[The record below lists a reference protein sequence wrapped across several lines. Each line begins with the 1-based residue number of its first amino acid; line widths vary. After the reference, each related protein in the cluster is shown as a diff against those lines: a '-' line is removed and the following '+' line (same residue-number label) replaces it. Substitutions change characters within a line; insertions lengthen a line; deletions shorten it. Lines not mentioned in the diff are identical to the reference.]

1 MRPITI
7 ILVILL
13 LFCCMSHGN
22 TAKAQ
27 TESDGGTG
35 VTVWKCYS
43 GDSVVALTGIHVSG
57 LGEVKFG
64 TIRRV
69 AQFRLQGLRL
79 TWRWEANDLET
90 ARAVVAEVV
99 ASYQFVI
106 RPNGEGL
113 YYDFS
118 GAEEGEKR
126 LPQDTFRCKKI
137 I

>member
-27 TESDGGTG
+27 TESDGGT
-35 VTVWKCYS
+35 VTKWKCYS
-43 GDSVVALTGIHVSG
+43 GDSVVTLIGRHEPGGGTVT
-57 LGEVKFG
+57 FG
-64 TIRRV
+64 TISRV
-69 AQFRLQGLRL
+69 ADFGLKGLRL
-79 TWRWEANDLET
+79 EWGWGANDLET
-90 ARAVVAEVV
+90 LMGGVTEAIVR
-99 ASYQFVI
+99 YKFII
-106 RPNGEGL
+106 RPDGEGL